1 MHCPRCNAVVTVEGA
16 HFCDSCGQSLDV
28 QPTLSQEQTEQFQSV
43 SATVET
49 TFDKGAPFTAST
61 TDSVEVERKILPTS
75 LLTLADALEYIGA
88 SVATVCALC
97 MNITVLGIWLFSPE
111 ALGNITKIMQLL
123 VMTLQ
128 SSMSVETT
136 MLYPISTGLGS
147 LHMVVSVLS
156 IILLI
161 AFISIVASIIAHCFG
176 YVWSRF
182 VLAGACLL
190 FAIAGITNVVIA
202 GKLSDTLVGVL
213 QLNNAS
219 SNEMAI
225 LLRSLSGA
233 SLVSVN
239 ASTWVLIASALVTV
253 VMIFLHKTLVTHT
266 VLGQSVVTKHADE
279 VDK

>member
-1 MHCPRCNAVVTVEGA
+1 MYCPRCNAAVTIEGA

-28 QPTLSQEQTEQFQSV
+28 RPTLSQEQTEQFQNV
-43 SATVET
+43 STTVET
-49 TFDKGAPFTAST
+49 TFDKNIPSVTYTANSL
-61 TDSVEVERKILPTS
+61 EVERKILRTS
-75 LLTLADALEYIGA
+75 PLTMADALEYIGA

-111 ALGNITKIMQLL
+111 ALGNITKILQLL

-128 SSMSVETT
+128 SSMSEETT

-161 AFISIVASIIAHCFG
+161 AFISLVVSIIARCFG
-176 YVWSRF
+176 FMWSRF

-190 FAIAGITNVVIA
+190 LTVAGIMNVVIA

-213 QLNNAS
+213 QLNNTS
-219 SNEMAI
+219 SNEAVI

-239 ASTWVLIASALVTV
+239 VSTWALIASALATV